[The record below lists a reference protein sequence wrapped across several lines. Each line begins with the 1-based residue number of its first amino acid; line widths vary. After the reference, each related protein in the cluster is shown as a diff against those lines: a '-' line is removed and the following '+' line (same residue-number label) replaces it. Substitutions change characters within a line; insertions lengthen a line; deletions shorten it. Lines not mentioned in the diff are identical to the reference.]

1 MLDRHDHHI
10 GGVRGPKKL
19 VVLEGGTHLD
29 LYDVPKHV
37 DRTVAESVPFFREN
51 LAVTAVK

>member
-1 MLDRHDHHI
+1 MLDHHDHHI

-37 DRTVAESVPFFREN
+37 DRTVAGAVPFFREISPSPR
-51 LAVTAVK
+51 